1 MSYIDQKNFDRALS
15 DARDADKAAAIKTI
29 GYISESLDI
38 QRPFFGK
45 LYADLLKDMGLTFNS
60 DTLAQARCGKL
71 DAIDGLEDAII
82 EAVLFYREREEIRIA
97 VEAALAGE
105 ATEQGQNS
113 FWEGAEKFARN
124 RDAEDRKVEQK
135 AQLEASRLA
144 AKEIDWEALG
154 DQPLLTYKDGKPED
168 NAKVKEGK
176 QASPTKPALVIDNTV
191 RDRLQQL
198 TEKQRIS
205 AVMNG
210 AAALSL
216 VLAPVNAPQ
225 NLVSSAVSSA
235 ASFNKSGALIR
246 IPLVTRTASDCS
258 TESPIYFIGEK
269 FAFEHTNPATC
280 RRLIDQAIPDVG
292 QTINLNDRMS
302 IQSLENGN
310 ILFAVDGRG
319 TNEITADNYHAI
331 LEAWQMTGGEAG
343 TPVPLSFLLAK
354 WFLESRH
361 GNLMQSPYSSA
372 RGMNQFVVGT
382 WVETVHRY
390 GNITGYDH
398 VRDQIMAV
406 AQRLGGNLDYAKLA
420 KDPEIKRL
428 HRLWTMDSHHSA
440 IMGIMY
446 SHHGLIELQ
455 TLLDNGEIQHPQD
468 LEHVTGRMG
477 YAYHFFG
484 KNGAIEF
491 FDAYAEDPNQRVRD
505 VVSRGVYNRNAYF
518 LTREVEVPNGNGGTR
533 TVKVELTL
541 KQFYDRLQS
550 WGFDDREMQ
559 GLRNFDRADRIDP
572 STLDLN
578 IPEQAISRGSH
589 TAVIDSDAVT
599 HVPVRGKHSYVIET
613 FNGIRFDSVD
623 GANDDQL
630 ASTAPV
636 PSVNFN

>member
-1 MSYIDQKNFDRALS
+1 MSYIDQKNIDKALR
-15 DARDADKAAAIKTI
+15 DAQDADKAIAIKTI

-45 LYADLLKDMGLTFNS
+45 LYADLLRDMGLSFNA
-60 DTLAQARCGKL
+60 DTLAQARSGKL

-82 EAVLFYREREEIRIA
+82 EAVMFYREREAIRIA
-97 VEAALAGE
+97 VDKALADE
-105 ATEQGQNS
+105 ATKKGQDA
-113 FWEGAEKFARN
+113 FWKGAEKFGEE

-135 AQLEASRLA
+135 AQLETSRLA

-154 DQPLLTYKDGKPED
+154 DQPLLAYKDVETNNKQEDRQTPSAAKPI
-168 NAKVKEGK
+168 
-176 QASPTKPALVIDNTV
+176 LVVDNTV
-191 RDRLQQL
+191 RDKLQQL
-198 TEKQRIS
+198 TEKQKIS
-205 AVMNG
+205 AIMNG

-225 NLVSSAVSSA
+225 NLASSATSSA
-235 ASFNKSGALIR
+235 ISFNESGALIR
-246 IPLVTRTASDCS
+246 IPLETKTASDCS
-258 TESPIYFIGEK
+258 AESPVYFIGEK

-280 RRLIDQAIPDVG
+280 RRLIEQAIPEIG
-292 QTINLNDRMS
+292 QTVNLNERMS
-302 IQSLENGN
+302 IQGLENGN

-361 GNLMQSPYSSA
+361 GNLMQSPFSSA

-390 GNITGYDH
+390 GDITGYNH

-491 FDAYAEDPNQRVRD
+491 FDAYAENPNQRVRD

-518 LTREVEVPNGNGGTR
+518 FTRDVEVPNGNGGTR

-559 GLRNFDRADRIDP
+559 GLRNFERAERVDP

-578 IPEQAISRGSH
+578 IPNQPISGESH
-589 TAVIDSDAVT
+589 TAVIDRDAVT
-599 HVPVRGKHSYVIET
+599 HVPVTGKHGYIIET
-613 FNGIRFDSVD
+613 FEGIRFERNDS
-623 GANDDQL
+623 ANDDQL
-630 ASTAPV
+630 ALTAQIPYV
-636 PSVNFN
+636 SFN